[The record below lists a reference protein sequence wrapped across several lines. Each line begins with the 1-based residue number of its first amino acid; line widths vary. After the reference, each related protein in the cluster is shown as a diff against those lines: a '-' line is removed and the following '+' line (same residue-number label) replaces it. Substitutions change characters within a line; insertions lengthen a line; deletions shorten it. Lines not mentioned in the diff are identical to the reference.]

1 MNKKQTTMLASIA
14 TVTLVGAMLLLS
26 GIFGKAIAFNPTGAP
41 DYTVP
46 PRGSLGLPGEAVD
59 IVVEIDSPFGF
70 ERITSFKSFNTD
82 NLMKKTGYHT
92 LRLQGPIMNDKRT
105 LLNWIA
111 QDVGKMPDGLA
122 VDGVVTHGGT
132 EVKMT
137 KPAAGATID
146 MVPMTGK
153 VTLLILEAWQDM
165 YDYHFLRQIEFSGCH
180 VAGYHVGAFMDNDK
194 PYFPNGI
201 QYYEEVDF
209 ACASVKDV
217 NNSKSS
223 NSRGII
229 VDRAINNDNRE
240 IMNEK
245 GELIINSRE
254 YRQPIVMEEQV
265 EPKKSLRQEI
275 VTTVVS
281 DQTNYRVGDVA
292 TFTVTF
298 TDLEGMTIDPDKIKA
313 YYDGK
318 IVQLEQ
324 LDTGMYAY
332 TTLALTKAH
341 HQLIVSAE
349 KTGFATDTTYLSI
362 PIQRIS

>member
-1 MNKKQTTMLASIA
+1 MNKKQTMLASIA
-14 TVTLVGAMLLLS
+14 AVILVGAMLSLS
-26 GIFGKAIAFNPTGAP
+26 GIFGKAIAISPSKGA
-41 DYTVP
+41 DYDVA
-46 PRGSLGLPGEAVD
+46 PRGAYPLAGEAVN

-105 LLNWIA
+105 LLNWVA
-111 QDVGKMPDGLA
+111 QDIGNMPDGLA

-137 KPAAGATID
+137 KPKEGATID

-153 VTLLILEAWQDM
+153 VTLLILESWQDM
-165 YDYHFLRQIEFSGCH
+165 YGYHYLRQIEFSGCI

-209 ACASVKDV
+209 ACTNVKNV
-217 NNSKSS
+217 KSTGS
-223 NSRGII
+223 DNRGIM
-229 VDRAINNDNRE
+229 VETAINNDNRE

-245 GELIINSRE
+245 GELIIKSRE
-254 YRQPIVMEEQV
+254 YRQPIVMDRQE
-265 EPKKSLRQEI
+265 EPKKALKQEI
-275 VTTVVS
+275 VTTIAS
-281 DQTNYRVGDVA
+281 DKTNYRIGDAA

-298 TDLEGMTIDPDKIKA
+298 TDLEGMTIDPDSIKA
-313 YYDGK
+313 YYDGRM
-318 IVQLEQ
+318 IQLEQ
-324 LDTGMYAY
+324 LDTGMYTY
-332 TTLALTKAH
+332 TTQALTKAH

-349 KTGFATDTTYLSI
+349 KTDFATDTTYLSI
-362 PIQRIS
+362 PVHRIS